1 MMTLEEKLEMYKN
14 KKTFI
19 NDISK
24 AFENKPS
31 KTSVTSV
38 DYEVYRKDIAEDRI
52 YFAEYIIVNFF
63 GGGKSVRNVNG
74 NSNSANFRVVGELI
88 DGGYY
93 DEVRNYETIVDN
105 GFVLVKLEGESK
117 LEQLL
122 AKPMTHISDVRACF
136 NYCKNS
142 QDVEKVIDMIPVVF
156 GSFEVDYK
164 DSDEDNTF
172 VIINEWWENDEP
184 QTETAEYEFYVE
196 E

>member
-1 MMTLEEKLEMYKN
+1 MTIEEKMEMYRN
-14 KKTFI
+14 KKAFI

-38 DYEVYRKDIAEDRI
+38 EYEVYRKDITEDRI

-63 GGGKSVRNVNG
+63 GGGKCVRNVNG
-74 NSNSANFRVVGELI
+74 NSNSANFRAVGELI

-93 DEVRNYETIVDN
+93 DEVRDYETIVDN
-105 GFVLVKLEGESK
+105 GFALVKLEGESK
-117 LEQLL
+117 LDQLL

-164 DSDEDNTF
+164 DSDEDDTF

-184 QTETAEYEFYVE
+184 QTETTEYEFYVE
-196 E
+196 